1 MQKPIISDGALLK
14 VYLEGNESALETLI
28 KRHKSRIFTS
38 IYLLVNDRYLA
49 EDIFQETFIKIIHCL
64 RTDKYKHEDKFLPW
78 ALRIARNLSI
88 DSIRLKGRMP
98 GIVTD
103 SEGND
108 IFSYLNLKED
118 SREQIVIEKEEYA
131 TLHKFINQLPA
142 EQREVLVLRHYAD
155 LSFKEIAELTG
166 HNINTCIGRMHYALI
181 NLRKMM
187 QKIVIE
193 IK

>member
-1 MQKPIISDGALLK
+1 MQKQFISDGALLK

-38 IYLLVNDRYLA
+38 IYLLVNDRYIA

-64 RTDKYKHEDKFLPW
+64 KGGKYRDEDKFLPW
-78 ALRIARNLSI
+78 ALRIARNMAI
-88 DSIRLKGRMP
+88 DSIRQRNRMP
-98 GIVTD
+98 SIVTD

-108 IFSYLNLKED
+108 IFAYLDVREVSKE
-118 SREQIVIEKEEYA
+118 QTMIEKED
-131 TLHKFINQLPA
+131 TSSLHGFINKLPA
-142 EQREVLVLRHYAD
+142 EQKEVLILRHYAD
-155 LSFKEIAELTG
+155 LSFKEIAEVTG

-187 QKIVIE
+187 QKSLVPL
-193 IK
+193 K